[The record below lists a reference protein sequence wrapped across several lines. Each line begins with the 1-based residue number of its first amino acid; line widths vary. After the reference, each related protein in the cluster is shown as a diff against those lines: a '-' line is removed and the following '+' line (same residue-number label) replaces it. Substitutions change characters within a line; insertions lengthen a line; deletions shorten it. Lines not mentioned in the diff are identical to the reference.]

1 MKKIL
6 LVLLA
11 FSFSSNMMQA
21 KKPRNMTDFSGNW
34 VLNLD
39 QTKNLPAGLQ
49 SYSMVVT
56 QDAQQLKVATAL
68 QGKLQEIPTAPTSN
82 AGGSS
87 RGGYPGG
94 RRGGMGGISMGL
106 PGVGM
111 GMPRSGGGTGRPR
124 AEGPPPTVVAAY
136 QTYPQTA
143 IYKLDGSE
151 STAQLG
157 DADQTNATSK
167 AKREKN
173 GDELELSLVGKADSG
188 EGAGKIQLKERWKLS
203 EDAKTLKVDRTI
215 KSHEGSGTVHLVFL
229 KGEALSNGGASPT
242 PQ

>member
-6 LVLLA
+6 LVLVA
-11 FSFSSNMMQA
+11 FSVSSTMMQA
-21 KKPRNMTDFSGNW
+21 KKSPKVANFSGNW

-39 QTKNLPAGLQ
+39 ETKNLPAGLEG
-49 SYSMVVT
+49 YSMVVS
-56 QDAQQLKVATAL
+56 QDEQQLKVATTL
-68 QGKLQEIPTAPTSN
+68 EGKLQEIPTAPTSN

-94 RRGGMGGISMGL
+94 RRGGMGGIGVGL

-111 GMPRSGGGTGRPR
+111 GMPRTGGGAGRPR
-124 AEGPPPTVVAAY
+124 AEGPPPAVVAAY
-136 QTYPQTA
+136 QTYPQNA

-157 DADQTNATSK
+157 DAEQTNATSK

-173 GDELELSLVGKADSG
+173 GDELKLSLVGKADSG
-188 EGAGKIQLKERWKLS
+188 EGRGKIQIKEQWKFS
-203 EDAKTLKVDRTI
+203 EDGKSLKVDRTI

-229 KGEALSNGGASPT
+229 KKEALSSGGASLA